1 MRLVDRLPFH
11 PAVSGLVF
19 AMALIALYL
28 IIQWLAGE
36 AAIEGWGEVPVSLPA
51 ATVGFVVAA
60 VAAGYALGAGYAI
73 NAENAVT
80 LEELRPLLAEPPGKL
95 GSRSDVTLA
104 ASRVYGCVGLVFG
117 VLFGYAADDAV
128 APLLRLEAFSS
139 DGLLSLII
147 LPLTFWLFSRA
158 AYFTIF
164 GMQSVARV
172 VERDLSVDLLDLS
185 RLSPLG
191 QMALR
196 ASLLWIGAAVIAS
209 FSVLLTPGTFAEL
222 LAILFLLL
230 VATVTFVI
238 PIRGVH
244 RKMGE
249 AKREELSRVIAEI
262 RRDRERLRVLAPGA
276 GDAAIRLPG
285 LLAYEARLR
294 SVQEW
299 PFDTPTLLRFSLYL
313 TIPVLSWL
321 GGAFV
326 ERLLESWL
334 D

>member
-1 MRLVDRLPFH
+1 MT
-11 PAVSGLVF
+11 GLVF
-19 AMALIALYL
+19 AMASIGLYL
-28 IIQWLAGE
+28 LIQWLVGE
-36 AAIEGWGEVPVSLPA
+36 AAIGTFGEASVSLPA

-60 VAAGYALGAGYAI
+60 AAAGYALGAGYAI

-80 LEELRPLLAEPPGKL
+80 LKELQPLLSGPPGRL
-95 GSRSDVTLA
+95 GSRSEVTLGV
-104 ASRVYGCVGLVFG
+104 SRVYGCVGLVCG

-139 DGLLSLII
+139 DAVLSLII
-147 LPLTFWLFSRA
+147 LPLTFWLFARA

-164 GMQSVARV
+164 GMQSVSRV

-185 RLSPLG
+185 QLSPLG

-209 FSVLLTPGTFAEL
+209 LSVLLTQGTIAEA
-222 LAILFLLL
+222 LAILFLLV
-230 VATVTFVI
+230 VATVIFVI
-238 PIRGVH
+238 PVRGVH
-244 RKMGE
+244 RKMRE
-249 AKREELSRVIAEI
+249 AKREELLRVVAEI
-262 RRDRERLRVLAPGA
+262 RRDRERVRALSPGA

-285 LLAYEARLR
+285 LLAYEARVR

-299 PFDTPTLLRFSLYL
+299 PFDTPTLMRFILYL
-313 TIPVLSWL
+313 TIPVFSWL

-326 ERLLESWL
+326 ERLLEFWL